1 MNTNFHHIYSKGEV
15 TIFRKPDDYIF
26 FINHLAITKYTY
38 NIRILAF
45 SIMSTHIHIIV
56 ETWNETSLQEF
67 IDNLRKSYFIHFNR
81 DYNLSIPQ
89 NFMEINYSDNREDF
103 PGKKTCMVYVN
114 TNPTHHQIT
123 NSPLAYDFSSARYT
137 FWDCLH
143 SEREKETYISA
154 HITPDRLGAR
164 DRRRILGK
172 SVCDP
177 TALIDPKTGAI
188 SPLSIIDR
196 EKATEYWSRNVRN
209 FILDMH
215 LGAKDSEGK
224 HLREDALVIQSEKS
238 SDIEVCK
245 IIDEYALQC
254 GVKNFKELSAASL
267 STLIQ
272 YLKTI
277 LISEPQIKR
286 CLWLD

>member
-15 TIFRKPDDYIF
+15 TIFRKPEDYIF
-26 FINHLAITKYTY
+26 FQNHLAFAKYLF
-38 NIRILAF
+38 NIRILAY
-45 SIMSTHIHIIV
+45 SIMSTHVHIIV
-56 ETWNETSLQEF
+56 ETWDKTALNDF
-67 IDNLRKSYFIHFNR
+67 ILHLRKSYLMHFSLEY
-81 DYNLSIPQ
+81 DFPLPQ
-89 NFMEINYSDNREDF
+89 KFLNFNYSDDHEDF
-103 PGKKTCMVYVN
+103 PSKKIRMVYVL
-114 TNPTHHQIT
+114 TNPVHHQIT
-123 NSPLAYDFSSARYT
+123 NSPLTYDFSSARYT
-137 FWDCLH
+137 FWDVINGNA
-143 SEREKETYISA
+143 EKQLYISS
-154 HITPDRLGAR
+154 HLTLNQLSAR
-164 DRRRILGK
+164 DKRRII
-172 SVCDP
+172 SRNVCDP
-177 TALIDPKTGAI
+177 TALIDPKTGAV
-188 SPLSIIDR
+188 SPLSIIDC
-196 EKATEYWSRNVRN
+196 EKASEYWSRNVRN

-254 GVKNFKELSAASL
+254 GVKNFKELSATSL